1 MQALRVGVCQLNLVV
16 GDLDGNVERT
26 LAALTEAESQECD
39 LAIFPELTVC
49 GYPPEDLL
57 LKPGFVAAT
66 QDAVEKIAGR
76 TGSCVAIVGFVDGHR
91 ELSNAAAVCVEGEI
105 AGVYHKRLLPN
116 YDVFDE
122 MRYFTPGSHPLELF
136 EIAGVR
142 VGVSICE
149 DAWSNTGP
157 IYELSDGGAEV
168 IVNLNASPY
177 HRGKLTERESLLQTR
192 ANDADSII
200 VYANLVGGQDELV
213 FDGASLVFDAEG
225 RLVARGAQFEEQVLV
240 VDLPI
245 PEVRPRYWPSVSG
258 WRRIGPQPVGRL
270 AVVPVTPARAAPT
283 TAVTA
288 QLVAEPLEP
297 LEEVWEALVLGTRDY
312 VRKNGFSEV
321 VIGMSGGIDSSIVA
335 ALAADAL
342 GPQNVHGVLMPSR
355 FSSDHSVT
363 DAAALADNLGIDHRV
378 IEIESAHAALLQML
392 APSFGDRAP
401 DTTEENIQSRIR
413 GVVLMALSNKFGW
426 LVLTTGNKSE
436 SAVGYSTLY
445 GDTAGGFAV
454 IKDVPKMLVYDL
466 VRWRNQRDGAPVVP
480 EHVLTKPPSAELRPD
495 QRDDQSLPPYELLD
509 AIIERYVE
517 DDRTARQIIG
527 EGFDPDVVALI
538 VRLIDLAEYKRRQT
552 PPGIRIS
559 EKAFGRDRRLPITNR
574 FRG

>member
-1 MQALRVGVCQLNLVV
+1 MQALRVGVCQLNQVV

-26 LAALTEAESQECD
+26 LDALAEAESRECD
-39 LAIFPELTVC
+39 LALFPELTVC

-66 QDAVEKIAGR
+66 QQAVQKIAGR
-76 TGSCVAIVGFVDGHR
+76 TGSCVAVVGFVDGHR
-91 ELSNAAAVCVEGEI
+91 ELSNAAAVCAEGEI
-105 AGVYHKRLLPN
+105 AGVYHKRRLPN

-149 DAWSNTGP
+149 DAWANTGP
-157 IYELSDGGAEV
+157 IYDLSDGGAEV
-168 IVNLNASPY
+168 ILNLNASPY
-177 HRGKLTERESLLQTR
+177 HRGKLSERESLLQTR
-192 ANDADSII
+192 ARDADSII

-245 PEVRPRYWPSVSG
+245 PQIRP
-258 WRRIGPQPVGRL
+258 RRIGPQPDSRL
-270 AVVPVTPARAAPT
+270 AVVPVTQARAAPT
-283 TAVTA
+283 TAVTS

-297 LEEVWEALVLGTRDY
+297 LEEVWDALVLGTRDY
-312 VRKNGFSEV
+312 VLKNGFSEV

-335 ALAADAL
+335 VLAADAL
-342 GPQNVHGVLMPSR
+342 GAQHVHGVLMPSR
-355 FSSDHSVT
+355 FSSDHSIS

-378 IEIESAHAALLQML
+378 IEIESAHAALLEML
-392 APSFGDRAP
+392 TPSFGDRAP
-401 DTTEENIQSRIR
+401 DTTEENLQSRIR
-413 GVVLMALSNKFGW
+413 GVVLMGLSNKLGW

-445 GDTAGGFAV
+445 GDTAGGYAV

-466 VRWRNQRDGAPVVP
+466 VRWRNERDGTPVVP
-480 EHVLTKPPSAELRPD
+480 DHVLTKPPSAELRPD

-509 AIIERYVE
+509 AIIERYVDE
-517 DDRTARQIIG
+517 DRTAGQIIA
-527 EGFDPDVVALI
+527 EGFDPDVVARI

>member
-16 GDLDGNVERT
+16 GDLDGNVERALEA
-26 LAALTEAESQECD
+26 LAEAESQECD
-39 LAIFPELTVC
+39 LALFPELTVC

-66 QDAVEKIAGR
+66 QQAVQKIAGR
-76 TGSCVAIVGFVDGHR
+76 TGSCVAVVGFVDGHR
-91 ELSNAAAVCVEGEI
+91 ELSNAAAICADGEI

-122 MRYFTPGSHPLELF
+122 VRYFTPGSHPLQLF
-136 EIAGVR
+136 EVAGVR
-142 VGVSICE
+142 VGISICE
-149 DAWSNTGP
+149 DAWANTGP

-177 HRGKLTERESLLQTR
+177 HRGKLAERESLLQTR
-192 ANDADSII
+192 ASDADSII

-245 PEVRPRYWPSVSG
+245 PQMRP
-258 WRRIGPQPVGRL
+258 RRIGPQPDGRL

-283 TAVTA
+283 TAVTS
-288 QLVAEPLEP
+288 QLVAEPLAP

-321 VIGMSGGIDSSIVA
+321 VVGMSGGIDSSIVA
-335 ALAADAL
+335 VLAADAL
-342 GPQNVHGVLMPSR
+342 GPQHVHGVLMPSR
-355 FSSDHSVT
+355 FSSDHSVG
-363 DAAALADNLGIDHRV
+363 DATALAENLGIDHRI
-378 IEIESAHAALLQML
+378 IEIESAHAALLDML
-392 APSFGDRAP
+392 GPSFGDRAP
-401 DTTEENIQSRIR
+401 DTTEENLQSRIR
-413 GVVLMALSNKFGW
+413 GVVLMGLSNKLGW

-445 GDTAGGFAV
+445 GDTAGGYAL

-466 VRWRNQRDGAPVVP
+466 VRWRNERDGAPVVP
-480 EHVLTKPPSAELRPD
+480 EHVLAKPPSAELRPD
-495 QRDDQSLPPYELLD
+495 QRDDQSLPPYDLLD

-517 DDRTARQIIG
+517 EDRTAGQIVA
-527 EGFDPDVVALI
+527 EGFDPDVVARI